1 MAAMWALLLL
11 PFLTAASPT
20 AAPTG
25 CPSTDVCTDQAGW
38 QTAADGYHCA
48 DGYQTAQD
56 CITYAD
62 QVDVNG
68 VGPEA
73 ACCVC
78 GGGTCAAA
86 GPASGTTQVVQEMTQ
101 SIPG

>member
-1 MAAMWALLLL
+1 
-11 PFLTAASPT
+11 
-20 AAPTG
+20 
-25 CPSTDVCTDQAGW
+25 
-38 QTAADGYHCA
+38 
-48 DGYQTAQD
+48 
-56 CITYAD
+56 
-62 QVDVNG
+62 VNG
-68 VGPEA
+68 VGPEV